1 MATKKTAFDFE
12 ASLAQLEKLV
22 ARMESGDMSLEESLK
37 AFEEGV
43 KLTRLCQETLSA
55 AQQKVQVLM
64 EQPAGKVVLKE
75 MSFNGDDENDV
86 QGSTSVAGGRK
97 PRATDD

>member
-1 MATKKTAFDFE
+1 MAAKKPAFDFE
-12 ASLAQLEKLV
+12 ASLTQLEKLV
-22 ARMESGDMSLEESLK
+22 ARMEKGDLSLEESLK

-64 EQPAGKVVLKE
+64 EQPSGKVALKE
-75 MSFNGDDENDV
+75 MTFE
-86 QGSTSVAGGRK
+86 
-97 PRATDD
+97 ATDD

>member
-1 MATKKTAFDFE
+1 MVAKKPAFDFE

-22 ARMESGDMSLEESLK
+22 ARMEDGEMSLEESLK

-43 KLTRLCQETLSA
+43 KLTRLCQETLTT

-64 EQPAGKVVLKE
+64 EQQSGKVSLKPASLE
-75 MSFNGDDENDV
+75 GDDIEDDND
-86 QGSTSVAGGRK
+86 A
-97 PRATDD
+97 

>member
-1 MATKKTAFDFE
+1 MATRKTAVDFE

-22 ARMESGDMSLEESLK
+22 ARMESGEMSLEESLK

-43 KLTRLCQETLSA
+43 KLTRLCQETLTS

-64 EQPAGKVVLKE
+64 EQQPGTVALKE
-75 MSFNGDDENDV
+75 MSFGADDGDSENDDE
-86 QGSTSVAGGRK
+86 
-97 PRATDD
+97 